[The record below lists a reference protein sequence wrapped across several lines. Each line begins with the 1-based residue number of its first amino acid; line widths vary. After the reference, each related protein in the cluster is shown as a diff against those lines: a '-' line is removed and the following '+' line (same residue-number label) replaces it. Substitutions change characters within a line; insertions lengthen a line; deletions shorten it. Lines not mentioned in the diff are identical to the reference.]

1 MSQAKTKRNE
11 RVCVLVRGQQWT
23 PPLPGCGCTSRIHG
37 HCCYW
42 KAQEMVEHGL
52 AEWMRSVWITPKGKE
67 RTRLE
72 MAVRLLQKRRWVP
85 TPSRDERG
93 TMKTAQLVP

>member
-1 MSQAKTKRNE
+1 
-11 RVCVLVRGQQWT
+11 
-23 PPLPGCGCTSRIHG
+23 
-37 HCCYW
+37 
-42 KAQEMVEHGL
+42 MVEHGL

-85 TPSRDERG
+85 TRSRDERG
-93 TMKTAQLVP
+93 TMKTVQLVP